1 MFNIKGSLFT
11 LFSLFPIA
19 ILAGNL
25 PINSLIFLISL
36 IFLFGLVTRKVF
48 FENQNKIFFLLTFF
62 LISLFINLVFSNNYL
77 LSAPRIIKFCLL
89 IFFITSFRYLVLNL
103 QENQINKIYKIWSII
118 FGIVVVDLIIEFFK
132 GTNIIGLSSLM
143 PGNRLGSFTGEE
155 SVIGNYFYGF
165 VLITLSYIYKNFS
178 DQKFINLF
186 LAIFFIIIS
195 LVIGE
200 RANFIKSFII
210 IFLFIFFVYDFK
222 LKTKIISLLLLF
234 SLIVIFLSIN
244 LTYKYR
250 YLSTHLQTLLQ
261 KDGVSK
267 YLNSSQYGAQYNVAK
282 EIFKDNPLF
291 GVGIKNFRVEVYN
304 QKYDDLKHGE
314 NRLRHATHP
323 HQIHYE
329 FLSETGIFGYLCFL
343 VFIILSIFWSVKSY
357 LINKNIYQLSGIFFI
372 LASMIPLLPSG
383 SFLSTYTSSIF
394 WLNYAI
400 MMGYNKK

>member
-118 FGIVVVDLIIEFFK
+118 FGIVVIDLIIEFFK

-314 NRLRHATHP
+314 NRLRHATRP

>member
-48 FENQNKIFFLLTFF
+48 FENQNKIFFLLNFF

>member
-1 MFNIKGSLFT
+1 MF
-11 LFSLFPIA
+11 
-19 ILAGNL
+19 
-25 PINSLIFLISL
+25 
-36 IFLFGLVTRKVF
+36 
-48 FENQNKIFFLLTFF
+48 
-62 LISLFINLVFSNNYL
+62 
-77 LSAPRIIKFCLL
+77 
-89 IFFITSFRYLVLNL
+89 
-103 QENQINKIYKIWSII
+103 
-118 FGIVVVDLIIEFFK
+118 
-132 GTNIIGLSSLM
+132 
-143 PGNRLGSFTGEE
+143 
-155 SVIGNYFYGF
+155 
-165 VLITLSYIYKNFS
+165 
-178 DQKFINLF
+178 
-186 LAIFFIIIS
+186 
-195 LVIGE
+195 
-200 RANFIKSFII
+200 
-210 IFLFIFFVYDFK
+210 
-222 LKTKIISLLLLF
+222 LF
-234 SLIVIFLSIN
+234 SLIVIFLNIN

-329 FLSETGIFGYLCFL
+329 FLSETGLVGYICFL
-343 VFIILSIFWSVKSY
+343 VFIILSILWSVKSY
-357 LINKNIYQLSGIFFI
+357 LINKNIYQLSGILFI

>member
-394 WLNYAI
+394 WLNYAM